1 MILCY
6 LNRLKEYAIL
16 IIRDKNNRF
25 KLLFVWHGTVFP
37 RVLPHIL
44 GMMILSLLIWL
55 LYYFQLYHISRIP
68 AVGLTI
74 FGVIISL
81 FLGFRNH
88 ACYDRWW
95 EARKL
100 WGALVANTRHL
111 SRDSHFLAPNRREKL
126 LLYMLVFVVLLRD
139 RLRGQAIQTEQ
150 FSAYIQ
156 LEPDLLI
163 QLHHEIN
170 PPQRIL
176 EQMQKQFISAIQDG
190 QLSDI
195 IYLSIQKHMIE
206 MGNIQAGCD
215 RILTTPLPFPYSVL
229 LHRAVF
235 CFCWLL
241 PFAFVPIMGIWTSIL
256 VGFIAYFLLGLDEL
270 NHQLEE
276 PFGTADHDLALDTM
290 VRMIERETLTLLD
303 KPIPDTLP
311 TRDFIYH

>member
-1 MILCY
+1 M
-6 LNRLKEYAIL
+6 

-25 KLLFVWHGTVFP
+25 KLLFVWQGTVFP
-37 RVLPHIL
+37 KVLPHIL
-44 GMMILSLLIWL
+44 GIMVLSTLVWVFHHLKF
-55 LYYFQLYHISRIP
+55 YQISAIP

-95 EARKL
+95 EGRKL

-111 SRDSHFLAPNRREKL
+111 SRDSHFLNPQSRTQL
-126 LLYMLVFVVLLRD
+126 LLTMLVFVVLLRD
-139 RLRGQAIQTEQ
+139 RLRGQAIQFEQ
-150 FSAYIQ
+150 FRDYIQ
-156 LEPDLLI
+156 LAPHLLQ
-163 QLHHEIN
+163 QLHHDIN

-176 EQMQKQFISAIQDG
+176 EQMQKQLIHATQNGQISDM
-190 QLSDI
+190 
-195 IYLSIQKHMIE
+195 IYISMHQHIIE

-241 PFAFVPIMGIWTSIL
+241 PFGLISILGIWTIFL

-276 PFGTADHDLALDTM
+276 PFGTADHDLALDTI
-290 VRMIERETLTLLD
+290 VRNIERETLNLLD
-303 KPIPDTLP
+303 KPIPDILP
-311 TRDFIYH
+311 TQNFIQH